1 MTNNPFKIRSLEAM
15 GIKILSR
22 IPILAVPNAD
32 NLPYLEAKAR
42 RMSHLLHQTDV
53 GVRDSLSMI
62 Q

>member
-1 MTNNPFKIRSLEAM
+1 MTNNPFKIKSLKAM

-22 IPILAVPNAD
+22 IPIVVAPNAD

-53 GVRDSLSMI
+53 EVRDCLSVT